1 MLSAVIC
8 LTDSPAAMRLALAP
22 LKSDPV
28 NREVGMLRAILVTL
42 ALTLSAV
49 PASAGALSDALLAEL
64 RGDYETAVRL
74 YRKAAE
80 QGDALAQSEL
90 GAMYFNG
97 QGVPRDD
104 VLAYMWLDLAAAQGS
119 QDAPEGYDASLSFRR
134 VHVAK
139 FMTREQIAEAQGLAR
154 VWTAKHQ

>member
-1 MLSAVIC
+1 M
-8 LTDSPAAMRLALAP
+8 
-22 LKSDPV
+22 KW
-28 NREVGMLRAILVTL
+28 
-42 ALTLSAV
+42 
-49 PASAGALSDALLAEL
+49 
-64 RGDYETAVRL
+64 

-80 QGDALAQSEL
+80 QGDAVSQFNL
-90 GAMYFNG
+90 GIMYTSG
-97 QGVPRDD
+97 LGVPQDD

-139 FMTREQIAEAQGLAR
+139 FMTREQIAEAQRLAR